1 MSSDSNQTFGS
12 FMRNFIACL
21 SAGSLL
27 AIAGATQAA
36 PPNPAT
42 ANLAVSATVVKNC
55 TVVAPALNFGN
66 YYPGAGGLSVN
77 SNLAV
82 SCTKTTPF
90 TVSLGKGLNGT
101 IGQRLLSDGG
111 GNTLQY
117 NLYTTA
123 AFGTVFGDGTA
134 GSATQPG
141 VGAGMG
147 APVTVTA
154 YGNLPDNAVNQA
166 VAPAATAFTD
176 TVVVSVAY

>member
-1 MSSDSNQTFGS
+1 
-12 FMRNFIACL
+12 MRNFIACL

-27 AIAGATQAA
+27 ALAGATQAA

-55 TVVAPALNFGN
+55 TVVAPALGFGN
-66 YYPGAGGLSVN
+66 YYPGAGALSVN

-90 TVSLGKGLNGT
+90 TVSLNKGLNGT
-101 IGQRLLSDGG
+101 IAQRLLSDGA

-123 AFGTVFGDGTA
+123 AFGTVFGDGTG
-134 GSATQPG
+134 GSATQG
-141 VGAGMG
+141 GTGTGM
-147 APVTVTA
+147 ATPVTVTA
-154 YGNLPDNAVNQA
+154 YGNLPDNATNQA
-166 VAPAATAFTD
+166 IAPTAVVFTD